1 MLVLLRL
8 AFSSLKSR
16 AVTTS
21 LTVFSIALSVLLLVG
36 VDRIRQGAQ
45 EGFSGTLSQTDL
57 VVGARGGS
65 LPLLL
70 YAVFHIGTTS
80 NDLSYASYEHFRDH
94 PAVQWTIPF
103 TMGDSH
109 HGYRVI
115 ATDDN
120 FYEHYRYHR
129 DHSIA
134 FVSGTR
140 PEDIFDAAIG
150 SEVAAR
156 LGYHVGSKII
166 LSHGLEAVSLLKHAD
181 KPFTVVGVLAHT
193 ATPVDRGIYITLYGD
208 EAMHVDWAD
217 GTPPAIGEETPA
229 SRIRKEDLHIKEI
242 SAFLVRTRSRVDT
255 LLLQREI
262 NTYREEPLSAIIPAL
277 TLQELWSMLGYADV
291 ALSLVSGAV
300 LVVGLLA
307 MLIALYTAL
316 NERRRE
322 VAVLRAV
329 GFHARQIFILFVL
342 ESTLISAVGAA
353 IGLAAAYGLLWILR
367 APVEAH
373 FGIPLAMVGLSS
385 RVSVYAC
392 IVLLAGALLGCV
404 PAIRAYRNG
413 LIDGLNAQ

>member
-1 MLVLLRL
+1 MMVLLRL
-8 AFSSLKSR
+8 AVLSLKSR
-16 AVTTS
+16 LVTTC

-70 YAVFHIGTTS
+70 YSIFHIGTAS
-80 NDLSYASYEHFRDH
+80 NDISYSSYEHFRDH
-94 PAVQWTIPF
+94 PAVLWTIPF
-103 TMGDSH
+103 SLGDSH
-109 HGYRVI
+109 RGYRVV

-134 FVSGTR
+134 FLGGSR
-140 PEDIFDAAIG
+140 PEGIFDAAIG
-150 SEVAAR
+150 SEVAER
-156 LGYHVGSKII
+156 LNYRVGSKIV
-166 LSHGLEAVSLLKHAD
+166 LSHGLENISLFKHSD
-181 KPFTVVGVLAHT
+181 KPFTVVGILAHT
-193 ATPVDRGIYITLYGD
+193 ATPVDRTIYITLYGE
-208 EAMHVDWAD
+208 EAMHIDWTD
-217 GTPPAIGEETPA
+217 GTPPALGEEIPA
-229 SRIRKEDLHIKEI
+229 SKIRKEDLHIKDV
-242 SAFLVRTRSRVDT
+242 SAFLIRTRSRVDT

-262 NTYREEPLSAIIPAL
+262 NTYRDEPLTAIIPAL

-316 NERRRE
+316 NERRKE
-322 VAVLRAV
+322 VAVLRAI
-329 GFHARQIFILFVL
+329 GFHARQIFILFVM
-342 ESTLISAVGAA
+342 ESTLISATGAVL
-353 IGLAAAYGLLWILR
+353 GLAAAYGLLWLLR
-367 APVEAH
+367 SPVEAH
-373 FGIPLAMVGLSS
+373 FGIPLEMVGISS
-385 RVSVYAC
+385 RVSLYISV
-392 IVLLAGALLGCV
+392 VVLAGGLLGCV
-404 PAIRAYRNG
+404 PATRAYRNG